1 MILKAYE
8 INKIKFNKHK
18 FILFYGENEGYK
30 NEAIKNLTKNTENIS
45 NYDEK
50 EILENADNFV
60 ENFFTKSLFEEKK
73 IIIIKRASDKILK
86 ILEILFNKNIDDI
99 SIIINSKNLD
109 KKSKLRSI
117 FEKERSLV
125 CVPFYPENEQT
136 LSSLALTFFKEKK
149 IAVSRE
155 NINLIVNKCNGDR
168 ENLLNELYKIEQFAK
183 SGRTIS
189 SENLLKLINLVENFS
204 VAELVDNC
212 LAKNKKKTINILN
225 ENNFTNEDCILIIR
239 TFLNKSKRV
248 LKLSKEFKK
257 NKNINLTISSAKPP
271 IFWKDKEIT
280 IQQITKWSPKNLKV
294 LIYNLNEIELI
305 IKKNMSNA
313 INLITDFVLEQS
325 SLETNN

>member
-1 MILKAYE
+1 M
-8 INKIKFNKHK
+8 
-18 FILFYGENEGYK
+18 
-30 NEAIKNLTKNTENIS
+30 
-45 NYDEK
+45 
-50 EILENADNFV
+50 
-60 ENFFTKSLFEEKK
+60 
-73 IIIIKRASDKILK
+73 
-86 ILEILFNKNIDDI
+86 
-99 SIIINSKNLD
+99 
-109 KKSKLRSI
+109 
-117 FEKERSLV
+117 
-125 CVPFYPENEQT
+125 
-136 LSSLALTFFKEKK
+136 
-149 IAVSRE
+149 
-155 NINLIVNKCNGDR
+155 
-168 ENLLNELYKIEQFAK
+168 NELYKIEQFAK

>member
-50 EILENADNFV
+50 EILENTDNFV

-136 LSSLALTFFKEKK
+136 LSNLALTFFKEKK

-155 NINLIVNKCNGDR
+155 NINLIINKCNGDR

>member
-1 MILKAYE
+1 MILKAYD
-8 INKIKFNKHK
+8 INKIKLDKHK
-18 FILFYGENEGYK
+18 FILFYGENEGHK
-30 NEAIKNLTKNTENIS
+30 KEAIKNLTKTNENIS

-50 EILENADNFV
+50 EILDNTDNFV

-73 IIIIKRASDKILK
+73 IIIIKRATDKILK
-86 ILEILFNKNIDDI
+86 ILEVLFNKNVDDI
-99 SIIINSKNLD
+99 SVFISSKNLD

-117 FEKERSLV
+117 FEKEKFLV
-125 CVPFYPENEQT
+125 CVPFYPDNEQT
-136 LSSLALTFFKEKK
+136 LSNLAFTFLKEKK
-149 IAVSRE
+149 MSVSRE

-168 ENLLNELYKIEQFAK
+168 ENLLNELYKVEQFAK
-183 SGRTIS
+183 SGKPIS

-204 VAELVDNC
+204 IAELVDNC
-212 LAKNKKKTINILN
+212 LAKNKRKTINILN

-257 NKNINLTISSAKPP
+257 NKNINLTISLAKPP

-280 IQQITKWSPKNLKV
+280 IQQIKKWSPQKLKL
-294 LIYNLNEIELI
+294 LIYNLNEIELTT
-305 IKKNMSNA
+305 KKNMSNS

>member
-50 EILENADNFV
+50 EILENTDNFV
-60 ENFFTKSLFEEKK
+60 ENFFTKTLFEEKK

-136 LSSLALTFFKEKK
+136 LSNLALTFFKEKK

-155 NINLIVNKCNGDR
+155 NINLIINKCNGDR

>member
-8 INKIKFNKHK
+8 INKIKFDKHK

-30 NEAIKNLTKNTENIS
+30 NETIKNLIKNTENIS

-99 SIIINSKNLD
+99 SVIISSKNLD
-109 KKSKLRSI
+109 KRSKLRSI

-136 LSSLALTFFKEKK
+136 LSNLALTFFKEKK
-149 IAVSRE
+149 IAVSQE

-168 ENLLNELYKIEQFAK
+168 ENLLNELYKIEQFAR
-183 SGRTIS
+183 SGKPIS

-204 VAELVDNC
+204 VSKLVDNC

-239 TFLNKSKRV
+239 TLLNKSKKI
-248 LKLSKEFKK
+248 LKLSEEFKK

-305 IKKNMSNA
+305 TKKNMSNS
-313 INLITDFVLEQS
+313 INLIADFLLEQS
-325 SLETNN
+325 TIETNN